1 MNCYYCGAGLG
12 RGEVCPSCGTNVRIY
27 KQIVCTSNALYNQG
41 LDFAQERKLTQAADS
56 LERALK
62 LYKGNTE
69 ARNLLG
75 LVYSEMGEF
84 GKAIE
89 EWSISKA
96 LKPEGNYASYYLG
109 LLIGGVSRGELAQ
122 TISKYNTSLI
132 YIEQGSTDLASVQL
146 KKIISDYPGFL
157 KAHYLLALIY
167 AKAGQLDLARAQ
179 MRLADRVDRRNPE
192 TQRLLKEIN
201 QARKNSGVRKTKARK
216 DSVSYQSGNETIIQ
230 PIYEKLGSPR
240 TVLLNFFL
248 GLLLGAAVVYFVV
261 VPSIRAS
268 VNSQAGRSVTQ
279 ANEQM
284 TESEAGVGNLNDQI
298 SELQSQVSAYE
309 SADASEKTK
318 TTTYESML
326 LAYQDLKDGDTE
338 SAKTE
343 IAKGD
348 KSVLDDDMQTIYQ
361 ALYQECY
368 ADELLNDYTSGY
380 DAFVSGDYETAI
392 KKLEAA
398 AEINEDYKD
407 GEVLYYLGWAYLES
421 NQKDKGE
428 EALNK
433 ILDQHPNTIWAQYA
447 KDKLNSGSTSSSS
460 SSSSTSSTSSTGS
473 SSQSST
479 SNGSTTSET
488 GITSTDQNTEQTNQ
502 W

>member
-12 RGEVCPSCGTNVRIY
+12 RGEVCPSCGTNVRLY
-27 KQIVCTSNALYNQG
+27 KKIVCTSNALYNQG
-41 LDFAQERKLTQAADS
+41 LDYARERRLSDAADS

-75 LVYSEMGEF
+75 LIYSEIGEF
-84 GKAIE
+84 GLAIE

-179 MRLADRVDRRNPE
+179 MRLAARIDRKNPE
-192 TQRLLKEIN
+192 TQRLLKMIN
-201 QARKNSGVRKTKARK
+201 QARKNSGVRKTKTRK

-240 TVLLNFFL
+240 TVILNFFL
-248 GLLLGAAVVYFVV
+248 GLLLGAAVVYFVA

-284 TESEAGVGNLNDQI
+284 TESEAGVGSLNDQI
-298 SELQSQVSAYE
+298 SELQAKVDSYE
-309 SADASEKTK
+309 SADATEKAK

-326 LAYQDLKDGDTE
+326 LAYQDLQDGDTE
-338 SAKTE
+338 AARTE

-348 KSVLDDDMQTIYQ
+348 KSVLDEDLQTIYQ
-361 ALYQECY
+361 SLYKECYQE
-368 ADELLNDYTSGY
+368 ELVSDYTSGY
-380 DAFVSGDYETAI
+380 RAFTSGDYQTAI
-392 KKLEAA
+392 EKLEAA
-398 AEINEDYKD
+398 CEIDEDFND
-407 GEVLYYLGWAYLES
+407 GEVLYYLGWAYLETS
-421 NQKDKGE
+421 QKEKGE
-428 EALNK
+428 ETLNK
-433 ILDQHPNTIWAQYA
+433 IIENHPNTVWAQYA
-447 KDKLNSGSTSSSS
+447 KDKLSAAGNSQSTTGTT
-460 SSSSTSSTSSTGS
+460 STTSTTYGENGS
-473 SSQSST
+473 S
-479 SNGSTTSET
+479 TSET
-488 GITSTDQNTEQTNQ
+488 GITSTDQNTRQTYQ
-502 W
+502 